1 MSGARTVNRSSRGKG
16 KFVAGE
22 DQGIRG
28 AAGPGAQASAAD
40 RIDFEAMLPLLPHLL
55 DSLTDA
61 VLVVDRS
68 QRIVAANR
76 RYLEVFGR
84 GQAQVAG
91 AVCHVAVRCPV
102 SPGEAADTCVA
113 CEVLRERKPT
123 RRIRILPGEDGVTRR
138 WEATFSPILDRS
150 GEVSHVVEVWRDVSE
165 RTRLESQISHNERLA
180 SLGILAAG
188 VGHEINNP
196 LASVMAGIE
205 SLNRWLERRDF
216 GEQGV
221 AESAEVLQLL
231 EREVTR
237 CRETT
242 DKLMMLAQPYAT
254 APSWVNLNQVIQDT
268 LGLLRFQ
275 AREQGVAVSHRLDP
289 ELPQIWARDT
299 GMRSVFMNLLMNA
312 LQAMEDGGRI
322 EVVTAAHGDRVTAIV
337 EDSGPGIPADIVG
350 RIWDPFFTTK
360 PVGLGTGLGLSVTH
374 RIVTR
379 HGGSIRVEAPPGG
392 GTRFAIDL
400 PVRGSGGA
408 DV

>member
-1 MSGARTVNRSSRGKG
+1 M
-16 KFVAGE
+16 FVAGD

-28 AAGPGAQASAAD
+28 AVPRADAAATD
-40 RIDFEAMLPLLPHLL
+40 RIDFEAVLPLMPNLL

-61 VLVVDRS
+61 VLVVDRF
-68 QRIVAANR
+68 QRVVAANR

-84 GQAQVAG
+84 DRARVAG
-91 AVCHVAVRCPV
+91 AVCHAAVHCPEA
-102 SPGEAADTCVA
+102 PGEAVDSCVA
-113 CEVLRERKPT
+113 CEVLRERKAT
-123 RRIRILPGEDGVTRR
+123 RRTRTLPDGQGGMRR
-138 WEATFSPILDRS
+138 WEATFSPILDPA
-150 GEVSHVVEVWRDVSE
+150 GEVSHVVELWRDVSE

-221 AESAEVLQLL
+221 AESTEVLQLL

-254 APSWVNLNQVIQDT
+254 APSWVNLNQVIQDM
-268 LGLLRFQ
+268 LALLRYQ
-275 AREQGVAVSHRLDP
+275 AREHRVTISHALDP
-289 ELPQIWARDT
+289 VLPEIWAKDT

-312 LQAMEDGGRI
+312 LQALENGGRI
-322 EVVTAAHGDRVTAIV
+322 HVLTAGHGDHLTAVV
-337 EDSGPGIPADIVG
+337 EDSGPGIPADIAG

-360 PVGLGTGLGLSVTH
+360 PIGMGTGLGLSITH

-379 HGGSIRVEAPPGG
+379 HGGSIRVETPPGG
-392 GTRFAIDL
+392 GTRFVIEL